1 MLRILTENPTCY
13 KILDAEF
20 PNRYGDYLAML
31 LKKAELTNY
40 IVQCSKL
47 DLQSCDSSV
56 IVTLGKTPTREVLE
70 LKKSFNFKDYAGKIH
85 LKGTRSVL
93 PWYSLEH
100 LLIKGK
106 KLEEQTIQLLR
117 NLK

>member
-1 MLRILTENPTCY
+1 MLRILTENPAYY

-20 PNRYGDYLAML
+20 PNRHGDYLESL
-31 LKKAELTNY
+31 LKKAGVSQY
-40 IVQCSKL
+40 VVQCGEFN
-47 DLQSCDSSV
+47 LQSCDSSV

-70 LKKSFNFKDYAGKIH
+70 LKKSFNFKDYAGQIC
-85 LKGTRSVL
+85 LKGTRRVL

-106 KLEEQTIQLLR
+106 KLELETIQLLR